1 MVKNDFS
8 LAGTSQQNAWCKQT
22 KCTFFRKCALK
33 NAPIPQN
40 KYPYQVSRIGPGH
53 FIWKL
58 ALQVL
63 LCAFLLI
70 MKHSVK
76 KCSER
81 SHKSIRKS
89 FFLSIC
95 GEEDLAEKVKDFP
108 ICVTNLS
115 RNIRRKT

>member
-81 SHKSIRKS
+81 FHKSIRKS